1 MPQKGIRRGGRQRR
15 VLSSRTVRTGDGHLF
30 HFMPCTRRH
39 DGTSRLAVALV
50 FGCCHALNTPSA
62 SDWGRQALQIGSRA
76 APAPAPPPPPPQPA
90 VEYWP
95 VPMFWP
101 INREFPGLRAVSVD
115 PAIFVVDDLL
125 DEAQRELVGW
135 SVLG

>member
-1 MPQKGIRRGGRQRR
+1 MGMTCTPPA
-15 VLSSRTVRTGDGHLF
+15 ST
-30 HFMPCTRRH
+30 MPCTRRRH
-39 DGTSRLAVALV
+39 DGASRLAVALV
-50 FGCCHALNTPSA
+50 FGCGHALNTPSA
-62 SDWGRQALQIGSRA
+62 SDWGHQALQIGSRA